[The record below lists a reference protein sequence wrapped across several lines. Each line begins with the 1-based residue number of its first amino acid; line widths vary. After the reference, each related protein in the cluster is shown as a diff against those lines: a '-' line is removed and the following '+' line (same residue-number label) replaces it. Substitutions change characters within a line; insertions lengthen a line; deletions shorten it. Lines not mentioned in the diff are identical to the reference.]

1 MSRTIGKIS
10 FPLPEGSH
18 FHEMIDVRAPVE
30 FAEDHVTGAINL
42 PVLNDE
48 ERCLVGTIY
57 KQSSPF
63 DARKIGAS
71 LVSKNIA
78 AHLDSY
84 FSTKARDYRPL
95 LYCWR
100 GGQRS
105 GSMATVLND
114 IGWAT
119 TVVDG
124 GYRSYRSHVIE
135 TIRRKSEEL
144 SLIVLNG
151 FTGSGKTLILKSLE
165 KSGQQVLDL
174 EAMASH
180 KGSVFGGDPENPQPA
195 QKRFESLLFDR
206 IASFDPTRPVFVE
219 AESSK
224 IGKLNLPN
232 PLWQHMKKAPVVE
245 ICSPLES
252 RAAYLTADY
261 REWLSDPGR
270 VKRTIDRFKGFHSD
284 RILTEWKL
292 MSERGEWEEL
302 VTLLLSEHYDRRYS
316 IGGSGS
322 FESPSF
328 TLPLPAHD
336 PASVERCAAELVEKS
351 TSLFAPAVV
360 S

>member
-1 MSRTIGKIS
+1 MSRKIGKVS
-10 FPLPEGSH
+10 FPLPEGFH

-30 FAEDHVTGAINL
+30 FAEDHITGAINL
-42 PVLNDE
+42 PVLTDE
-48 ERCLVGTIY
+48 ERRLVGTIY

-78 AHLDSY
+78 AHLDSH
-84 FSTKARDYRPL
+84 FVTKGRDYCPL

-114 IGWAT
+114 IGWAP

-124 GYRSYRSHVIE
+124 GYRSYRAHVNE
-135 TIRRKSEEL
+135 TIGIISERL
-144 SLIVLNG
+144 PFIVLNG
-151 FTGSGKTLILKSLE
+151 YTGAGKTLVLKCLE

-174 EAMASH
+174 EALACH
-180 KGSVFGGDPENPQPA
+180 KGSVFGGDLENPQPT

-206 IASFDPTRPVFVE
+206 ISPFDPLRPVFVE

-224 IGKLNLPN
+224 IGRLNLPN
-232 PLWQHMKKAPVVE
+232 PLWQQMKTAPVVE
-245 ICSPLES
+245 ILSPLES
-252 RAAYLTADY
+252 RTAYLTADY

-270 VKRTIDRFKGFHSD
+270 VKRTIDRLKGFHSD
-284 RILTEWKL
+284 RILNEWKL
-292 MSERGEWEEL
+292 MSDRGEWDDL
-302 VTLLLSEHYDRRYS
+302 VARLLSEHYDRRYS
-316 IGGSGS
+316 VGGNGA
-322 FESPSF
+322 FESPS
-328 TLPLPAHD
+328 LALHLPAHD
-336 PASVERCAAELVEKS
+336 PASVEVCAAELVQKS
-351 TSLFAPAVV
+351 TSLLTPAVV